1 MKILPPRLEKTMN
14 MSDSDPREA
23 AEVLRIAAEYL
34 REGKEMP
41 QPLAWFLADAFDRAM
56 KKAPSVRGSELLI
69 NLKLKALNRRPVKAN
84 WEQVGI
90 SLSELIDKKMPM
102 LQAKMKVAEDFG
114 ISEST
119 VSRLY
124 KTYLGFREIELIED
138 GETNEAEWRESSMKD
153 YAKHQETRKAPPKKS
168 RVK

>member
-1 MKILPPRLEKTMN
+1 
-14 MSDSDPREA
+14 
-23 AEVLRIAAEYL
+23 
-34 REGKEMP
+34 
-41 QPLAWFLADAFDRAM
+41 
-56 KKAPSVRGSELLI
+56 
-69 NLKLKALNRRPVKAN
+69 
-84 WEQVGI
+84 
-90 SLSELIDKKMPM
+90 
-102 LQAKMKVAEDFG
+102 MKVAEDFG

>member
-1 MKILPPRLEKTMN
+1 MEFLPPRLERAMD
-14 MSDSDPREA
+14 MSDADPKEA

-34 REGKEMP
+34 REGKQMP
-41 QPLAWFLADAFDRAM
+41 RSLALFLADAFDRAM
-56 KKAPSVRGSELLI
+56 RKAPSVRGSELLL
-69 NLKLKALNRRPVKAN
+69 NLKLKTSNRRPVKAN
-84 WEQVGI
+84 WEQVGSCLI
-90 SLSELIDKKMPM
+90 ELIDKKIPM

-124 KTYLGFREIELIED
+124 KTYLGNREIELIAD
-138 GETNEAEWRESSMKD
+138 GEMNEAEWRESSLKY
-153 YAKHQETRKAPPKKS
+153 YANHHETSNASPKKS